1 MWSAAGLLSAFLH
14 IACRGVPPGG
24 PERPPVPQAYR
35 TAARRAHRD
44 AARPRHRPATYRMTP
59 RMPDPAD
66 AFETRLLR
74 RVAEAIE
81 GNEMSADLLKGVV
94 WKTEVLEEVKR
105 LRAKS
110 VKAR

>member
-1 MWSAAGLLSAFLH
+1 M
-14 IACRGVPPGG
+14 
-24 PERPPVPQAYR
+24 PQAYR

-44 AARPRHRPATYRMTP
+44 AARPRHRPVTYRVTP

-66 AFETRLLR
+66 AFETWLLL

-81 GNEMSADLLKGVV
+81 GNEVSADFLKGVV
-94 WKTEVLEEVKR
+94 WKTEVLDEVKR